1 MDGHWQLFHIATDR
15 AEMFDRSSEYPDL
28 VADLFLQW
36 QSYMTS
42 VGGVEPNMPYYAF
55 Y

>member
-1 MDGHWQLFHIATDR
+1 MKGIH
-15 AEMFDRSSEYPDL
+15 MNGNYVVPDL
-28 VADLFLQW
+28 VAALFLQW